1 VLDTMLTL
9 ARMPEG
15 ARIALF
21 GLIILLV
28 TALYVRFTETR

>member
-1 VLDTMLTL
+1 MLTL
-9 ARMPEG
+9 AQMPEG

-21 GLIILLV
+21 GLIILAV